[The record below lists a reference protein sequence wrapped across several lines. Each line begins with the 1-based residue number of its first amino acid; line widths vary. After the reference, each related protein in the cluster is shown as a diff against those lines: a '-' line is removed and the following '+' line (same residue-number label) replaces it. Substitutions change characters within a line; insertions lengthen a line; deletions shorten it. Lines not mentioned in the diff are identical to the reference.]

1 MIMSIIES
9 RMRMNQESRSDVR
22 FLSFSKWF
30 YVGLC
35 ALLILGCVSRGVS
48 QDLGLWPTKAWS
60 EASPESV
67 GMNSAALKVAED
79 IYPHVFPSS
88 YSFLVIR
95 NGQLVSESYFHGQT
109 AETTNHIYSVTKTFV
124 ATLLGIAIQQEWI
137 EGVEQR
143 VADLLPDYPVH
154 PKLEALTLDDI
165 LTHRSG
171 IPNNKN
177 INELLKEEPQSVPG
191 TAFQYSNHAPHLLT
205 AILDRQAKQGVA
217 NGVSDVHA
225 LAQEYLFGPL
235 GIKSITEWRKV
246 SEDIPEGGNGLHMN
260 SRDLARLGYLLLRDG
275 RWEDKQIL
283 PTGWVEA
290 ASKHHAEFDR
300 QKGYGYLNWVR
311 RRPDKV
317 KTSQGEKEVY
327 GYCAYG
333 HRGQL
338 IAVYPELDL
347 LVVTT
352 ADATDSTR
360 DTFFVPDLLHDFIRR
375 FVFSA
380 ITK

>member
-1 MIMSIIES
+1 MFKIES
-9 RMRMNQESRSDVR
+9 QTRMKQESRIERR
-22 FLSFSKWF
+22 FMSYSWCLF
-30 YVGLC
+30 VGLC
-35 ALLILGCVSRGVS
+35 ALLILGSVSRSDAQNMGP
-48 QDLGLWPTKAWS
+48 WPTKAWS

-67 GMNSAALKVAED
+67 GINSASLKVAED
-79 IYPHVFPSS
+79 VYPKIFPSS
-88 YSFLVIR
+88 YSLLVIK
-95 NGQLVSESYFHGQT
+95 NGKLVSESYFHGQS
-109 AETTNHIYSVTKTFV
+109 AETTNHIYSITKTFV
-124 ATLLGIAIQQEWI
+124 ATLIGIAVQQEWI
-137 EGVEQR
+137 DGVDQR
-143 VADLLPDYPVH
+143 VADLLPDFPVH
-154 PKLEALTLDDI
+154 PKLEALTLEDI

-177 INELLKEEPQSVPG
+177 INELLKEEPRSVPG
-191 TAFQYSNHAPHLLT
+191 TTFQYSNHAPHLLT
-205 AILDRQAKQGVA
+205 TILDRKVKQGVA
-217 NGVSDVHA
+217 KGVFDVQS
-225 LAQEYLFGPL
+225 LGQEYLFGPL
-235 GIKSITEWRKV
+235 GIKSITEWTKV

-275 RWEDKQIL
+275 RWEDEQIL
-283 PTGWVEA
+283 PTGWVET

-311 RRPDKV
+311 RRPDLV
-317 KTSQGEKEVY
+317 KTSEGEIEVQ

-338 IAVYPELDL
+338 IAVYPALDL

-352 ADATDSTR
+352 ADATDPTR